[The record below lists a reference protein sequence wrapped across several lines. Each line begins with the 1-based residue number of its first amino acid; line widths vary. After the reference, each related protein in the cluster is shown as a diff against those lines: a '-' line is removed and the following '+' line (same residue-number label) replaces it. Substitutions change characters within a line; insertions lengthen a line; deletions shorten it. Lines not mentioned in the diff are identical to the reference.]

1 MIKLKDIL
9 NEKLPALVRDTGS
22 PIVKLVFWD
31 EKNEDTL
38 KDPKKVKEIL
48 RVLERNL
55 NAQKSAKPQYDF
67 SIPQIMNSFTYYKP
81 TNKLIGD
88 YPRYVFF
95 SKNFGGLNKQKVEMD
110 KCRFKDELEKVSKTL
125 EVKQKTV

>member
-9 NEKLPALVRDTGS
+9 NEKLPTLVRDTGS

-67 SIPQIMNSFTYYKP
+67 SIPEIMNSWTYYKP

-95 SKNFGGLNKQKVEMD
+95 SKNFGGLNKQKVGMD